1 MTISEIQALVK
12 KGEGNRLEFKHKVDH
27 PEKIVR
33 EIVAFANTKG
43 GNLLIGVDDDGTIS
57 GLKYAEEEAYAL
69 EAAIE
74 KYCYPP
80 ILLESEIVP
89 ITKKRAVIN
98 YTVAA
103 SKKKPHLVKHPL
115 SAIAYV
121 RSQDRSIKASKEM
134 REILRRQRKEKDI
147 RFTFG
152 DKEKLLMEYLEEHG
166 EITLSTF
173 AKIAN
178 IRKYYASKTLILLV
192 LAKVLVIEPH
202 EGMDIYKLPD
212 EV

>member
-1 MTISEIQALVK
+1 MTISEIQALVR

-57 GLKYAEEEAYAL
+57 GLKHAEEEAYAL

-80 ILLESEIVP
+80 ISLESEIVA
-89 ITKKRAVIN
+89 ISKKRSVIN
-98 YTVAA
+98 YTIEA
-103 SKKKPHLVKHPL
+103 SKKKPHMVKHSL
-115 SAIAYV
+115 NATTYV
-121 RSQDRSIKASKEM
+121 RFKDRSIKASREM

-152 DKEKLLMEYLEEHG
+152 DKEKLLMEYLEEYG

-173 AKIAN
+173 AQIAN
-178 IRKYYASKTLILLV
+178 IKKYYASKTLVLLV
-192 LAKVLVIEPH
+192 LAQVLVIEPH
-202 EGMDIYKLPD
+202 EGKDLYKLAGD
-212 EV
+212 L